1 MIDMESYL
9 LYIKGKG
16 IDDCA
21 NKHCKDDDAALG
33 LAKKIVRRAPLGTT
47 IKVYHLDEADGRTKT
62 YVGMV
67 KH

>member
-9 LYIKGKG
+9 FYIKGKG
-16 IDDCA
+16 VDECP
-21 NKHCKDDDAALG
+21 NKHCKDDDAALD
-33 LAKKIVRRAPLGTT
+33 LAKKTVRLYPLGTT
-47 IKVYHLDEADGRTKT
+47 IKVYHVDEADGRTKT